1 MKTMEIDEKDKKILT
16 CLIEN
21 SRMTIKEISFRT
33 KISEPTIVRRL
44 KKLED
49 DICDPTASIKYD
61 KLGYRYYSVDIKFE
75 IGIQH
80 EKIVNFFQNIS
91 KKKGVFSVYEIIGDL
106 DGRITAYFKNKG
118 DLQDFIDHS
127 IRNRKEIKEFKVA
140 EVMKKYISLGKYSDC
155 APKLLI

>member
-1 MKTMEIDEKDKKILT
+1 MITMKIDEKDKKILT

-44 KKLED
+44 KKLEG
-49 DICDPTASIKYD
+49 DICDPTAAIKYD
-61 KLGYRYYSVDIKFE
+61 KLGYRYHSIDIKFE
-75 IGIQH
+75 TGIQH
-80 EKIVNFFQNIS
+80 EKIVNFFKNIS
-91 KKKGVFSVYEIIGDL
+91 RRKGVFSVYEIIGDI
-106 DGRITAYFKNKG
+106 DGRITAYFKNKE

-127 IRNRKEIKEFKVA
+127 IRNRKEIKEFKVV
-140 EVMKKYISLGKYSDC
+140 EVMKKYISLGKYSDG